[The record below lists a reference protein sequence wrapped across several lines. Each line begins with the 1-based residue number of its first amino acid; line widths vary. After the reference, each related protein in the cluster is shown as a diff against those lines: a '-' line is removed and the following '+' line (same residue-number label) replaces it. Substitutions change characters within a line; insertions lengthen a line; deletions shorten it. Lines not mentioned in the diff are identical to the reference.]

1 MVTDTILGVAID
13 SGRNLELALRPEPG
27 SVARARGFL
36 TEALRRWSVP
46 EETELAARLALS
58 ELVTNAVVHA
68 ATDLVVRVRSDDDGI
83 WVGVTDQNRELPVP
97 RDPAGA
103 ASGGRG
109 LAIVAAVA
117 RGWGVDRRFSRRGK
131 TVWFTVG
138 PTRSP
143 PEPRI

>member
-1 MVTDTILGVAID
+1 VVSQRDRGVIID
-13 SGRNLELALRPEPG
+13 SGRNLELALAPEPG

-36 TEALRRWSVP
+36 TDALARWAVP

-68 ATDLVVRVRSDDDGI
+68 ATELVVRVRPDDGGGI

-97 RDPAGA
+97 REPGTA
-103 ASGGRG
+103 ATGGRG
-109 LAIVAAVA
+109 LTIVAAVA
-117 RGWGVDRRFSRRGK
+117 RRWGVDRRFSRRGK

-138 PTRSP
+138 PPGQVNRP
-143 PEPRI
+143 